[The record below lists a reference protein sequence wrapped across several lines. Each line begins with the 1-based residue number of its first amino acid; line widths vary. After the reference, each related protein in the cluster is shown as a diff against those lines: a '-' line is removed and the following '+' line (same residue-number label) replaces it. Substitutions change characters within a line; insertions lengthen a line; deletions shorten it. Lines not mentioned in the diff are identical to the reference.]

1 MIPEWLTKGT
11 KVRNFQTGLDYT
23 IDCNSGS
30 GLWYFTDGR
39 VYDCATLSKKYF
51 PIELLNKELNVG
63 DYKIKIGTK
72 IKNEFA
78 RELIIASWDSKCVY
92 YQNGTWDFLGTLKL
106 SKLMEDG
113 HLESASSVPTPMP
126 NSKRKCKFCKKV

>member
-11 KVRNFQTGLDYT
+11 KVRKFQTGLDCT
-23 IDCNSGS
+23 IDCNNGS
-30 GLWYFTDGR
+30 GLWYFTDGS
-39 VYDCATLSKKYF
+39 VCDGITLSKHYF
-51 PIELLNKELNVG
+51 PIELLNKEFNIG

-92 YQNGTWDFLGTLKL
+92 YQNGTWDFLETLKL
-106 SKLMEDG
+106 SRLMEDS
-113 HLESASSVPTPMP
+113 ESTSSVPTPMLK
-126 NSKRKCKFCKKV
+126 SKCKFCQEV